1 MDTYSSV
8 YRMLEEQTMKW
19 EGRRGSSN
27 VRSSKGGGKMIGG
40 GIGGIIIAGILWLV
54 FGVNPMTALQT
65 GQVIA
70 GGGGGTATEPA
81 TGTDRDTEFVKV
93 VLADTEEVWHQVFN
107 EAGSTYK
114 EPSLILF
121 NGQVS
126 SACGSASAATGPFYC
141 PGDQTV
147 YLDTSFFVEMRQNL
161 GIVGDQHSS
170 PSQDNE
176 DKAGDFA
183 QAYVIAH
190 EVGHHVQTLLGITQQ
205 VSEASRQVTQTQA
218 NKLSVLQELQAD
230 CFAGV
235 WAQRNQQRVQFLEP
249 GDIDEAINAAGQIG
263 DDRLAKASGR
273 EVVPDNFTHGTSQQR
288 IQWFTR
294 GLESGNI
301 QSCDTFSGALS

>member
-1 MDTYSSV
+1 
-8 YRMLEEQTMKW
+8 MKW
-19 EGRRGSSN
+19 QDRQGSSN
-27 VRSSKGGGKMIGG
+27 VRTTGGSGKVIGG

-70 GGGGGTATEPA
+70 GGGNTSTEPA
-81 TGTDRDTEFVKV
+81 TDDSRDTRFVKV
-93 VLADTEEVWHQVFN
+93 VLADTEAVWHQIFN

-114 EPSLILF
+114 EPSLLLF

-126 SACGSASAATGPFYC
+126 SACGSATAATGPFYC

-161 GIVGDQHSS
+161 GVSGDQQGSGDD
-170 PSQDNE
+170 QNQG
-176 DKAGDFA
+176 KAGDFA
-183 QAYVIAH
+183 QAYVISH

-205 VSEASRQVTQTQA
+205 VNEASRQVTRAQA

-249 GDIDEAINAAGQIG
+249 GDIDEALNAASQIG
-263 DDRLAKASGR
+263 DDRLARASGR
-273 EVVPDNFTHGTSQQR
+273 AVTPDSFTHGTSQQR
-288 IQWFTR
+288 VNWFTR
-294 GLESGNI
+294 GLESGSV
-301 QSCDTFSGALS
+301 QSCDTFSGAL